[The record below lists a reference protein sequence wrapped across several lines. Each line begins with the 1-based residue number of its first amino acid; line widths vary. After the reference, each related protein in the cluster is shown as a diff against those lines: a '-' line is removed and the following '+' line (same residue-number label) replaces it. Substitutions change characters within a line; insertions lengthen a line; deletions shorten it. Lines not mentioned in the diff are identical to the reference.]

1 MEPADNCR
9 RAASEAV
16 ADVEPPQLHD
26 LVETILEEA
35 SMVPGVLTVTSAM
48 LATTGAADEPSE
60 HAVIS
65 QWASAVAA
73 GDGEH
78 AEGDTSSESVLNAT
92 ADEAVYTIDGIT
104 EGLLTRAAGVQ
115 LIYEGLRLTR
125 TLAHTEPW
133 LEAASAG
140 ETPAPTGAG
149 TAATPVAPQSDT
161 DGDLEILAA
170 DILVARGFYL
180 LARTDA
186 AETAVETVQSFGRD
200 QTHRQDQTS
209 DSDAHASDTALS
221 NINANLE
228 RDILALAV
236 ETGAVAVDESPAD
249 RLTTAATGL
258 VGTTGASFPPAA
270 HWLGDLE
277 ATFGETTEA
286 FEFDHDDGSLE
297 DQSTDPATSATD
309 P

>member
-9 RAASEAV
+9 RAAYEAV

-26 LVETILEEA
+26 LVETVLEEA
-35 SMVPGVLTVTSAM
+35 SMVPGVLTVTSAL
-48 LATTGAADEPSE
+48 LATKAAAADSSDD
-60 HAVIS
+60 AVLT

-73 GDGEH
+73 GESTDREPPSETALGNVTDDDSVVTL
-78 AEGDTSSESVLNAT
+78 EGVT
-92 ADEAVYTIDGIT
+92 EA
-104 EGLLTRAAGVQ
+104 LLTRAAGVQ

-133 LEAASAG
+133 LEAASAA
-140 ETPAPTGAG
+140 ETPATAGAEG
-149 TAATPVAPQSDT
+149 TTPVAPHADT

-200 QTHRQDQTS
+200 QTHRHDGTATGKA
-209 DSDAHASDTALS
+209 DGTASDT
-221 NINANLE
+221 IDANLE

-236 ETGAVAVDESPAD
+236 ETGAVAVDETPAE
-249 RLTTAATGL
+249 RLTAAATTL
-258 VGTTGASFPPAA
+258 VATTGASFPPVPQ
-270 HWLGDLE
+270 WVIDLE
-277 ATFGETTEA
+277 ATFADTAEPI
-286 FEFDHDDGSLE
+286 EFNHEDGSLE
-297 DQSTDPATSATD
+297 DQPADHATSATD